1 MEKRLLYLTILKL
14 FCYVY
19 TFMNNRIFLLHPA
32 TRAASEMFPLGLAI
46 LSAILRQNGYEVRV
60 IDAAAPLKRLNDQQ
74 VLQMIKEFDP
84 LFVGITLTIDFVSEK
99 YKFINEIK
107 GLKVPI
113 VAGGPHVNYMPEEVL
128 TYSNADIVS
137 IGEGENAIIEI
148 CEYFQEKRNLE
159 SISGI
164 GYKKDNSVHL
174 TQKRALIEDL
184 DSIPYPD
191 YDDFQIRNYTG
202 SDDPASDR
210 MFWRIMSSRGCPYT
224 CLFCTSNQV
233 FGRKYRLSSARRM
246 FDEMYYLH
254 ERYGAPTIALQDNEP
269 LIDKNRIST
278 LCDLLM
284 SNKLNH

>member
-210 MFWRIMSSRGCPYT
+210 MFWRIMSTFPLT
-224 CLFCTSNQV
+224 TF
-233 FGRKYRLSSARRM
+233 RR
-246 FDEMYYLH
+246 
-254 ERYGAPTIALQDNEP
+254 I
-269 LIDKNRIST
+269 LINIR
-278 LCDLLM
+278 
-284 SNKLNH
+284 